1 VKFVSI
7 PMLKYEREMNMNMAK
22 NKKSSERSEYLKIDE
37 RAFTFLSPWNLYE
50 VAAASAAEAMFPIKF
65 CQLLEVNYFVF

>member
-1 VKFVSI
+1 
-7 PMLKYEREMNMNMAK
+7 MAK

-50 VAAASAAEAMFPIKF
+50 VAAASASEAMFPIKF